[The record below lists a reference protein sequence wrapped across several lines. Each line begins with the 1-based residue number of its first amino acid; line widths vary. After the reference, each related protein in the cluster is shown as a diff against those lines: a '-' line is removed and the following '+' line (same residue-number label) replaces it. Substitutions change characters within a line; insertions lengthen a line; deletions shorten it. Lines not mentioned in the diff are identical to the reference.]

1 MKNLFIVFFCVL
13 FFNNLKAQENNPPLI
28 VGIVVQQM
36 RYDAVA
42 RYASEMGT
50 DGFLRIFNQGAV
62 CNNACYDYMITEPS
76 PGFATIYTGANPCS
90 HGIIA
95 DSWYDRNS
103 GKYVSAIG
111 DNKHN
116 AVGSVSETGKVSPL
130 KLSGT
135 TIGDQLKL
143 SNYKRSKVFSVSY
156 NNYGAVLPSGRLS
169 NGAYWFDERSG
180 CFISSSY
187 YMKTL
192 PSWVAEFNEKKRPE
206 EYLEKGWHT
215 LKTMGSYEA
224 SLPDNSIYEN
234 GINGQNIFPYSLLK
248 LSDGPGYKVLKN
260 TPFADELTK
269 EFVLEL
275 IEKEDLGG
283 DNFTDLLMINF
294 SSPGYVSD
302 LFGIRSVELE
312 DTYLRLDNS
321 IAQILQRLDQK
332 LGTSNYIVFLTSDRG
347 SSDTPSFLQDMG
359 LEGQTI
365 DVKHFMTLLNAYLRA
380 LYGDEKWV
388 DKYYGR
394 QIYLNHL
401 AIERHKLSLK
411 EVQDMA
417 SQFLLEIDGI
427 SNAVPSSVLL
437 GGYTGGGVWK
447 QAVNNFYRKRSGDI
461 IINLEP
467 HSIEVGEGIA
477 RSGFSNSAQNSA
489 YNYDVHVPLAFYG
502 RNIKNVKVNRRVS
515 ITDIT
520 PTLTSILQI
529 LPPDRTTGEAIHEL
543 IYE

>member
-1 MKNLFIVFFCVL
+1 MKNFFIVFFCVL
-13 FFNNLKAQENNPPLI
+13 FFNNLKAQEKNPPLI

-50 DGFLRIFNQGAV
+50 DGFLRIFNHGAV
-62 CNNACYDYMITEPS
+62 CHNACYDYMITEPS

-103 GKYVSAIG
+103 GKYVSSTG
-111 DNKHN
+111 DTKYS

-169 NGAYWFDERSG
+169 NGAYWFDEKSG

-192 PSWVAEFNEKKRPE
+192 PTWVSEFNAKKRPE

-215 LKTMGSYEA
+215 LKMMGSYEA

-283 DNFTDLLMINF
+283 DGFTDLLMINF
-294 SSPGYVSD
+294 ASAGYVSD

-332 LGTSNYIVFLTSDRG
+332 LGTSNNIVFLTADRG

-437 GGYTGGGVWK
+437 GGSTGGGVWK

-467 HSIEVGEGIA
+467 HSIEVGDGIA

-515 ITDIT
+515 IADIT

-529 LPPDRTTGEAIHEL
+529 LPPDRATGEAIHEV

>member
-1 MKNLFIVFFCVL
+1 MKNFFIVFFCVL
-13 FFNNLKAQENNPPLI
+13 FFNNLKAQEKNPPLI

-50 DGFLRIFNQGAV
+50 DGFLRIFNHGAV
-62 CNNACYDYMITEPS
+62 CHNACYDYMITEPS

-103 GKYVSAIG
+103 GKYVSSTG
-111 DNKHN
+111 DTKYS

-169 NGAYWFDERSG
+169 NGAYWFDEKSG

-192 PSWVAEFNEKKRPE
+192 PTWVSEFNAKKRPE

-215 LKTMGSYEA
+215 LKMMGSYEA

-283 DNFTDLLMINF
+283 DGFTDLLMINF
-294 SSPGYVSD
+294 ASAGYVSD

-332 LGTSNYIVFLTSDRG
+332 LGTSNYIVFLTADRG

-437 GGYTGGGVWK
+437 GGSTGGGVWK

-467 HSIEVGEGIA
+467 HSIEVGDGIA

-515 ITDIT
+515 IADIT

-529 LPPDRTTGEAIHEL
+529 LPPDRATGEAIHEL

>member
-1 MKNLFIVFFCVL
+1 MKNFFIVFCCVL
-13 FFNNLKAQENNPPLI
+13 MCLNTKAQQKNPPLI

-36 RYDAVA
+36 RYDAIA
-42 RYASEMGT
+42 RYASEMT
-50 DGFLRIFNQGAV
+50 SNGFLRIFRSGAV

-103 GKYVSAIG
+103 GKYVSSTG
-111 DNKHN
+111 DTKYS
-116 AVGSVSETGKVSPL
+116 AVGAVSETGKVSPL

-135 TIGDQLKL
+135 TLGDQLKL

-169 NGAYWFDERSG
+169 NGAYWFDEKSG

-192 PSWVAEFNEKKRPE
+192 PSWVSDFNSRRLPE
-206 EYLEKGWHT
+206 DYLEKGWHT

-234 GINGQNIFPYSLLK
+234 GINGQNVFPYSLLK
-248 LSDGPGYKVLKN
+248 HNEGGYKALKH
-260 TPFADELTK
+260 TPFVDELTK
-269 EFVLEL
+269 EFVLDL
-275 IEKEDLGG
+275 IDKEDLGG

-294 SSPGYVSD
+294 ASAGNVSD

-312 DTYLRLDNS
+312 DTYLRLDNY

-332 LGTSNYIVFLTSDRG
+332 LGTSNYIVFLTADRG

-437 GGYTGGGVWK
+437 GGNTGGGVWK

-467 HSIEVGEGIA
+467 HSIEVGEGA
-477 RSGFSNSAQNSA
+477 SRSGFSNSAQNSA
-489 YNYDVHVPLAFYG
+489 YNYDVHVPLAFFG
-502 RNIKNVKVNRRVS
+502 RNIKSVKVNRKVS
-515 ITDIT
+515 IADIT
-520 PTLTSILQI
+520 PTLTTILQI
-529 LPPDRTTGEAIHEL
+529 LPPDRSTGEAIHEV